1 MQQIEIEI
9 RLVRVPIYG
18 FIPVRVSPFSDN
30 FALARGVTDSNPLY
44 RALTRHPG
52 DKGKWGL

>member
-1 MQQIEIEI
+1 MEIEI

-30 FALARGVTDSNPLY
+30 FALARGVTDSHPLY
-44 RALTRHPG
+44 RALTRHP
-52 DKGKWGL
+52 DDRGKWGL

>member
-1 MQQIEIEI
+1 MEIEI

-18 FIPVRVSPFSDN
+18 FVPVRVSPF

-44 RALTRHPG
+44 RALVHHPD
-52 DKGKWGL
+52 DKSKWGL

>member
-1 MQQIEIEI
+1 MEIEI

-18 FIPVRVSPFSDN
+18 FVPVRVSPFSDN

-44 RALTRHPG
+44 RALVHHPD
-52 DKGKWGL
+52 DKSKWRL